1 MEGMEGMARM
11 GRDGRGGQNRR
22 DGKEWERTEWVDR
35 REGMGRFGRDSK
47 EWLLKAVG
55 SLLMPQDPR
64 NLQTRYQE
72 HSMVCKLPTEFQ
84 SHLHSKEHGCVQLIA

>member
-22 DGKEWERTEWVDR
+22 DGKEWERTECVDR
-35 REGMGRFGRDSK
+35 IEGMGRFGRDSK

-55 SLLMPQDPR
+55 SLLRPQDPR

>member
-1 MEGMEGMARM
+1 MDRIEGMVRM

-22 DGKEWERTEWVDR
+22 DGKEWEGTECVDR
-35 REGMGRFGRDSK
+35 IEGMGRFGRDGK

-55 SLLMPQDPR
+55 SLLRSQDPR

>member
-55 SLLMPQDPR
+55 SLLRSQDPR

-72 HSMVCKLPTEFQ
+72 HSMVCKRPTEFQ